1 MCKKLL
7 AGLLSL
13 VLVVSS
19 AGLDVMAADTAD
31 GTGEEV
37 YTVTEEVTAD
47 EEAPVEGEEAK
58 PSDGED
64 EAATPDESS
73 KEDVTADEADAGDVA
88 SDESSDEAACE
99 SDDDCEVE
107 VPKNPVEADRA
118 DEEDMPELTP
128 DEVDCEGTVT
138 TIDGGTVSIKPE
150 DKPLA
155 VIFFSTTCG
164 NCTQIL
170 RTLAGSTLSPDYR
183 YIAAEMNNASKD
195 DVVKFIN
202 DKGIA
207 SSSIT
212 YGYGAFSLAFSLY
225 DKLGGGGSLTWPL
238 ILYVGRNGKIRSYT
252 TGYVDVLAQIDK
264 WLGKNSYSITYDPN
278 GGQGEEIPET
288 VCVMGEKY
296 KLPQCT
302 YEREGYVFKEWN
314 TKADGTGTAYKA
326 EAEVSDLTNVD
337 GAVINLY
344 AIWDKNEYKIS
355 YYLNGGT
362 NDPAN
367 PAGYDVDTLPVEFK
381 DPSKT
386 GYKFDGWYSEAT
398 FTNRILRL
406 SKGSSGDK
414 TLYAKWIPVTY
425 TVSFNGNSAT
435 GGSMSDMTCEYDKS
449 YTLNVNKYVK
459 KGYEFAE
466 WNTKA
471 DGTGTAYADMA
482 QIKNLSATQGEK
494 ITLYARWNKATYTIT
509 YNLKGGKNN
518 AANPATYTITTKTIK
533 LKGATRK
540 GYSFEG
546 WYSDSACKKKVT
558 QIKKGS
564 TGNIVLYAKWKAN
577 RYTIRFKGNGAT
589 SGKMSDLKNR
599 KYGKTYKLTG
609 NKFKRKGYSF
619 LGWNT
624 KASGKGKA
632 YPNRASVKNLT
643 VKNKKVVNLYAQWG
657 IKEYTITYVLNGGT
671 NNAKNPSTYTV
682 KSKNIELRPAK
693 KKGHTFA
700 GWYKEKTFD
709 HKVSMIPR
717 GSTGD
722 RVLYAKWEVNRYKI
736 RFDKNGATSGSMDDM
751 KGCKYGKSYRL
762 YRNEYKRTGYIFTE
776 WNTKADGSGKSYADR
791 QSVKNL
797 TTKDDVTITLYA
809 QWEPIKYTIEFDGN
823 GSSSGKMDSIDC
835 TYGYSYTLPENTFV
849 RKKFKFDCWNT
860 KSDGSGT
867 SYADKAQVAN
877 LATIDGDRITLYA
890 QWDEDFTEI
899 PMNVSKPSQNDIS
912 WYISSHPYSNSDV
925 YSLAPSFMEPFR
937 EGTLSVQSQTNSL
950 NLLNTYR
957 YIAGIHT
964 NVSINDTYSSH
975 AAKGALI
982 LRMNGAMSRDPARP
996 TVLSDPK
1003 YDQLYADGKDGC
1015 KRSIL
1020 ADGNPSLSMRSAFD
1034 MWMSD
1039 SDQNNIR
1046 MVGHRRWILYPSLSQ
1061 VGFGKA
1067 DTGTGA
1073 GGSYCAAYVIP
1084 GESTTTSST
1093 RVAWPANNTPT
1104 GFFKDG
1110 TPWSMSLGRTISSSE
1125 VKVKVIRDKDNKVW
1139 KFTASSSDGD
1149 FYVSNDGCGTPGCI
1163 IFRPKDLEVK
1173 SDESYT
1179 VKIFLYDREEM
1190 IKYKVNFFSL

>member
-1 MCKKLL
+1 
-7 AGLLSL
+7 
-13 VLVVSS
+13 
-19 AGLDVMAADTAD
+19 
-31 GTGEEV
+31 
-37 YTVTEEVTAD
+37 
-47 EEAPVEGEEAK
+47 
-58 PSDGED
+58 
-64 EAATPDESS
+64 
-73 KEDVTADEADAGDVA
+73 
-88 SDESSDEAACE
+88 
-99 SDDDCEVE
+99 
-107 VPKNPVEADRA
+107 
-118 DEEDMPELTP
+118 
-128 DEVDCEGTVT
+128 
-138 TIDGGTVSIKPE
+138 
-150 DKPLA
+150 
-155 VIFFSTTCG
+155 
-164 NCTQIL
+164 
-170 RTLAGSTLSPDYR
+170 
-183 YIAAEMNNASKD
+183 
-195 DVVKFIN
+195 
-202 DKGIA
+202 
-207 SSSIT
+207 
-212 YGYGAFSLAFSLY
+212 
-225 DKLGGGGSLTWPL
+225 
-238 ILYVGRNGKIRSYT
+238 
-252 TGYVDVLAQIDK
+252 
-264 WLGKNSYSITYDPN
+264 
-278 GGQGEEIPET
+278 
-288 VCVMGEKY
+288 
-296 KLPQCT
+296 
-302 YEREGYVFKEWN
+302 
-314 TKADGTGTAYKA
+314 
-326 EAEVSDLTNVD
+326 
-337 GAVINLY
+337 
-344 AIWDKNEYKIS
+344 
-355 YYLNGGT
+355 
-362 NDPAN
+362 
-367 PAGYDVDTLPVEFK
+367 
-381 DPSKT
+381 
-386 GYKFDGWYSEAT
+386 
-398 FTNRILRL
+398 
-406 SKGSSGDK
+406 
-414 TLYAKWIPVTY
+414 
-425 TVSFNGNSAT
+425 
-435 GGSMSDMTCEYDKS
+435 
-449 YTLNVNKYVK
+449 
-459 KGYEFAE
+459 
-466 WNTKA
+466 
-471 DGTGTAYADMA
+471 
-482 QIKNLSATQGEK
+482 
-494 ITLYARWNKATYTIT
+494 
-509 YNLKGGKNN
+509 
-518 AANPATYTITTKTIK
+518 
-533 LKGATRK
+533 
-540 GYSFEG
+540 
-546 WYSDSACKKKVT
+546 
-558 QIKKGS
+558 
-564 TGNIVLYAKWKAN
+564 
-577 RYTIRFKGNGAT
+577 
-589 SGKMSDLKNR
+589 
-599 KYGKTYKLTG
+599 
-609 NKFKRKGYSF
+609 
-619 LGWNT
+619 
-624 KASGKGKA
+624 
-632 YPNRASVKNLT
+632 
-643 VKNKKVVNLYAQWG
+643 
-657 IKEYTITYVLNGGT
+657 
-671 NNAKNPSTYTV
+671 
-682 KSKNIELRPAK
+682 
-693 KKGHTFA
+693 

-982 LRMNGAMSRDPARP
+982 LRMNGAMSQDPARP
-996 TVLSDPK
+996 TALSDPK

-1046 MVGHRRWILYPSLSQ
+1046 MVGHRRWILYPSLYQ